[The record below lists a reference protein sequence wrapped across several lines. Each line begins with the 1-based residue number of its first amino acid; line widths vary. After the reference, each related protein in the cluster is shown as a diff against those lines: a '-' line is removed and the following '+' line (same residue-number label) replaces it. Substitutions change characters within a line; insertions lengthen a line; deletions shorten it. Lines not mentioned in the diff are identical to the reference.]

1 MATCCLQ
8 HKRLLPRLLFKIT
21 STLQSYTLF
30 SMWKHYY
37 GINWSLKIFHI
48 NPVIYHISQSDVWSV
63 WSLSKVKC
71 DMSRTHVSRE
81 GGVGEAKGVPDRSD
95 GWQRKRGV
103 EKIEEDYEEE
113 RWTRER
119 ESRVWFPVR
128 QSPIADTEGTAGK
141 QRCEERSYADIF
153 CHVTSLHPLWPLKRL
168 FLLLLLL
175 FYENS

>member
-1 MATCCLQ
+1 MVPWHHTLCPRRASRDFGTNLFSTIQLKSSSTRIFFSICLLGVATCCLQ

-81 GGVGEAKGVPDRSD
+81 GGVGEAKGVPDQSD

-103 EKIEEDYEEE
+103 EKIEEDYKEEKVNE
-113 RWTRER
+113 RER
-119 ESRVWFPVR
+119 E
-128 QSPIADTEGTAGK
+128 
-141 QRCEERSYADIF
+141 
-153 CHVTSLHPLWPLKRL
+153 
-168 FLLLLLL
+168 
-175 FYENS
+175 